1 MLYLSFIWSV
11 YYLCWFVYVTVFG
24 VISPGHQAILFR
36 YCHVIICHR
45 PCIYINS
52 DICTSLL
59 SVYICRYHLLS
70 SFFSFFF
77 ICMKYLKKKKEKLI
91 SNFNVRV
98 KKNVFISVNKYTYIY
113 ILYIWNYIFFRCGRI
128 FFMIYPYV
136 YIYITWELRLA
147 DLSHTMLLRYGSL
160 CFVCCIISVL
170 DFIQY

>member
-1 MLYLSFIWSV
+1 MECLLSVLICV
-11 YYLCWFVYVTVFG
+11 CYRFG

-70 SFFSFFF
+70 SFFSFFFF

>member
-1 MLYLSFIWSV
+1 MFIIYVDLCMLPFLELFPLVIKQFCLDIVTWSFVIDRVYILTQIYAPHSCLYIFVDIICWVLSF
-11 YYLCWFVYVTVFG
+11 LFFLFVWN
-24 VISPGHQAILFR
+24 I
-36 YCHVIICHR
+36 
-45 PCIYINS
+45 
-52 DICTSLL
+52 
-59 SVYICRYHLLS
+59 
-70 SFFSFFF
+70 
-77 ICMKYLKKKKEKLI
+77 KKKKKEKLI
-91 SNFNVRV
+91 SNFNVSV

>member
-1 MLYLSFIWSV
+1 
-11 YYLCWFVYVTVFG
+11 
-24 VISPGHQAILFR
+24 
-36 YCHVIICHR
+36 
-45 PCIYINS
+45 
-52 DICTSLL
+52 
-59 SVYICRYHLLS
+59 
-70 SFFSFFF
+70 
-77 ICMKYLKKKKEKLI
+77 MKYLKKKKEKLI

-170 DFIQY
+170 DFIQYYIVQDDFYYLWSCFYVFLRKKIQLLIWNCSCLLNTVIIIKCKKLKNV